1 MLVESI
7 AWSLAIYGVTALAEF
22 RVRAGSLYFDQAPLV
37 GIGLVTTLVLFSGLV
52 GLAGW
57 LLRSFENDWRM
68 RFIVCDRPLG
78 DQTQGVEAQAGL
90 GDGGRGV
97 LALLAGQG
105 EFLVSDGVVEFLE
118 VDEALEFGGKG
129 SGGAGGEGGD
139 QGAAGFVGSFGG
151 GLEHGFQQTPPPRRP
166 ARPPLHRSQTL
177 PSKRKDRAYFAA
189 PTSPARY
196 ATKSAIA
203 AGVIAASSPSGIKE
217 RPELTSSRTSFRKI
231 TCSAP
236 SSPRSVMLL
245 PASATSIP
253 ASERPS
259 SSVAEYIM

>member
-1 MLVESI
+1 MDGFAREFQTGAEGFGRKVSMTCDHPAINPALQKDQDAQTTILRLFERKAEGIYPEGAHLWVYRDGDAMPDEHDGTQSERLRAALAAVPAANLDLLHDRFFWRALLVESI
-7 AWSLAIYGVTALAEF
+7 PWSLAIYGVAALAEF

-105 EFLVSDGVVEFLE
+105 ALFVADGSLN
-118 VDEALEFGGKG
+118 
-129 SGGAGGEGGD
+129 SWR
-139 QGAAGFVGSFGG
+139 S
-151 GLEHGFQQTPPPRRP
+151 TRRW
-166 ARPPLHRSQTL
+166 
-177 PSKRKDRAYFAA
+177 
-189 PTSPARY
+189 
-196 ATKSAIA
+196 
-203 AGVIAASSPSGIKE
+203 SSPE
-217 RPELTSSRTSFRKI
+217 RAVVARTGR
-231 TCSAP
+231 
-236 SSPRSVMLL
+236 R
-245 PASATSIP
+245 
-253 ASERPS
+253 
-259 SSVAEYIM
+259 